1 MRGNPQSATSVVLKA
16 KRFSHEDAHAI
27 SKWVLGRDRSRSVVV
42 VDLSQA
48 DDATTAAFATLV
60 VLRRRLLK
68 HGRDL
73 RVVGLRDGAHGCMR
87 FHASNRCCRDTSR
100 IWPTTIPA
108 GDGCLTSL
116 RGVAPPERMELR
128 LPA

>member
-1 MRGNPQSATSVVLKA
+1 MVLKA

-73 RVVGLRDGAHGCMR
+73 RVVGLRDRAQWVY
-87 FHASNRCCRDTSR
+87 TISR
-100 IWPTTIPA
+100 LEQVLPRHIEDLA
-108 GDGCLTSL
+108 DND
-116 RGVAPPERMELR
+116 PPL
-128 LPA
+128 ATAA